1 MLRLGK
7 SHIPSQPVYVNSG
20 LWASAGHMTPSNYSS
35 YTVSPSLRQLCV
47 NRPPL
52 SSGLQASSPG
62 VSPQG

>member
-1 MLRLGK
+1 MLRLGQ
-7 SHIPSQPVYVNSG
+7 SHIPSQPVYG

-35 YTVSPSLRQLCV
+35 YTISPSLSQLRV

-52 SSGLQASSPG
+52 SSGLQALSPG